1 MFAAACVSGIQSVRM
16 MSRKLF
22 LAAIIA
28 AGAVVRVDAADW
40 RWESVGLRYGISA
53 SSFNSIL
60 QQSEAFGRLDLPW
73 HWDFAE
79 HWRLQT
85 RLDASVG
92 WLGGRGDSGVV
103 GALGPSLAIKHEH
116 FPIEFEAGSS
126 PTLLSRDRFGNTD
139 FGIPFQFTSFLGL
152 SADIGK
158 RWGAGYRFQHMS
170 NAGLGSDNPGLNMQM
185 FSVRYR
191 F

>member
-1 MFAAACVSGIQSVRM
+1 MKLWNHCVAVTLSVWGT
-16 MSRKLF
+16 
-22 LAAIIA
+22 IA
-28 AGAVVRVDAADW
+28 VEAADW
-40 RWESVGLRYGISA
+40 RWESAGVRHGVSA
-53 SSFNSIL
+53 SSFSSL
-60 QQSEAFGRLDLPW
+60 FQQSEAFVRVDMPW
-73 HWDFAE
+73 RWDFAA

-85 RLDASVG
+85 RMDVSAG
-92 WLGGRGDSGVV
+92 WFGGNRDHAFI
-103 GALGPSLAIKHEH
+103 GALGPSVGVKHEN
-116 FPIEFEAGSS
+116 FPVELEAGSN
-126 PTLLSRDRFGNTD
+126 PTFLRRYHFGNTD

-170 NAGLGSDNPGLNMQM
+170 NAGLGTDNPGLNMHM

>member
-1 MFAAACVSGIQSVRM
+1 MTSWKHFFAAV
-16 MSRKLF
+16 
-22 LAAIIA
+22 IA
-28 AGAVVRVDAADW
+28 AGAVMRVDAADW

-53 SSFNSIL
+53 SSFNSL
-60 QQSEAFGRLDLPW
+60 FQQSEAFARVDMPW
-73 HWDFAE
+73 QWVLAE

-85 RLDASVG
+85 RLDASAG
-92 WLGGRGDSGVV
+92 WLSGSGDDGFI
-103 GALGPSLAIKHEH
+103 GTLGPSVGIKHER
-116 FPIEFEAGSS
+116 FPVGIEAGCS

-139 FGIPFQFTSFLGL
+139 FGIPFQFTTFLGL

-170 NAGLGSDNPGLNMQM
+170 NAGFGSDNPGLNMHM